1 MCHAGSAGAVAM
13 SENRSSTLSNS
24 LSAALDAVPALPGC
38 YLFRDAAGN
47 VIYVGKAVNL
57 RSRVRSYFQKGASH
71 PPRTAQM
78 VRSAVDVEWMV
89 TDNEVEA
96 LILEST
102 LIKKHRPYFNVRLK
116 DDKSYPYVC
125 VTINDPYPRVF
136 FTRRHRLTRDGN
148 LYFGPFTNARAVRD
162 TLRTARRIFGIQ
174 SCRPRF
180 TGQER
185 LRPCLYYHLNQCMGP
200 CTGEVDRGEYLRAVR
215 QVCKL
220 FEGRHDEVIRQ
231 LSAQMEEA
239 AENLHFERA
248 AALRDRIRA
257 ISQLAERQKVFS
269 VDGTDQDVMGVARDG
284 GDVVAHVFFIR
295 AGRLIGQE
303 NFTLEADPAEP
314 DASVVEQ
321 FLKQYYEGAATI
333 PAEVIIPVQPGDA
346 EAIRNYLT
354 ERRGRSVRLTAPVR
368 GGKRKLVEMVTR
380 NAELELKQRV
390 LRGVSDRARAEQAC
404 MELAE
409 ALGLETPPV
418 RIECFDISN
427 LQGGYVV
434 GSMAVFEDGLP
445 ARKEYRHF
453 RVRTVEGQ
461 DDFAS
466 MREVI
471 SRRLANAR
479 EGSGRFGELPD
490 LMLIDGGRGQLS
502 AALEAVR
509 ESGIE
514 GLSVA
519 SLAKKEEEI
528 FLPGSPDPVRL
539 ERHSAAL
546 RLVQHVRDEAHRF
559 AVTYHRKLR
568 GKGSLASLLDGVP
581 GIGPARRARL
591 VREFGSVEEM
601 RKLTIEDLA
610 RAPGM
615 NRTVAAALY
624 ARLHS
629 GENGEGAHAA

>member
-1 MCHAGSAGAVAM
+1 MFHAAPEAAFPM
-13 SENRSSTLSNS
+13 SGNRTSTTSES
-24 LSAALDAVPALPGC
+24 LSSSLAAVPAVPGC
-38 YLFRDAAGN
+38 YLFRDASGS

-57 RSRVRSYFQKGASH
+57 RNRVRSYFQKGASH

-78 VRSAVDVEWMV
+78 VRSAASVEWMV

-102 LIKKHRPYFNVRLK
+102 LIKRHRPYFNVRLK

-125 VTINDPYPRVF
+125 VTIDDPYPRVF

-200 CTGEVDRGEYLRAVR
+200 CTGEVDRQEYLRAVR

-231 LSAQMEEA
+231 LSSQMEEA
-239 AENLHFERA
+239 AEALQFERA
-248 AALRDRIRA
+248 AAIRDRIRA

-269 VDGTDQDVMGVARDG
+269 VDGSDRDVIGLAREG
-284 GDVVAHVFFIR
+284 SDVVAHVFFIR

-303 NFTLEADPAEP
+303 NFALDADPDEP
-314 DASVVEQ
+314 DASVLEQ

-333 PAEVIIPVQPGDA
+333 PAEVLVPVRPEDE
-346 EAIRNYLT
+346 EAIRRYLSG
-354 ERRGRSVRLTAPVR
+354 RRGRSVRLTSPVR
-368 GGKRKLVEMVTR
+368 GEKRKLVDMVTR
-380 NAELELKQRV
+380 NAELELGQRL

-427 LQGGYVV
+427 LQGGYAV
-434 GSMAVFEDGLP
+434 GSMAVFEDGMP

-453 RVRTVEGQ
+453 RVRSVEGQ

-466 MREVI
+466 LKEVI
-471 SRRLANAR
+471 GRRLKNAR
-479 EGSGRFGELPD
+479 EGEGRFGELPD

-509 ESGIE
+509 ESGLE

-519 SLAKKEEEI
+519 SLAKREEEI
-528 FLPGSPDPVRL
+528 FLPGSAVPVRL

-568 GKGSLASLLDGVP
+568 GRGSLASVLDGVP
-581 GIGPARRARL
+581 GIGPARRSRL
-591 VREFGSVEEM
+591 VRHFGSVEEM
-601 RKLTIEDLA
+601 KKLSEDELA

-615 NRTVAAALY
+615 NRTVARELY
-624 ARLHS
+624 RRLHPEEREEDAS
-629 GENGEGAHAA
+629 AA

>member
-1 MCHAGSAGAVAM
+1 M
-13 SENRSSTLSNS
+13 SDTTPSTADNS
-24 LSAALDAVPALPGC
+24 LSARLAALPAAPGC
-38 YLFRDAAGN
+38 YLFRNASGE

-57 RSRVRSYFQKGASH
+57 RNRVRSYFQKGAAH

-78 VRSAVDVEWMV
+78 VRLAADVEWMV

-185 LRPCLYYHLNQCMGP
+185 LRPCLYYHLNQCLGP
-200 CTGEVDRGEYLRAVR
+200 CTGEVDRQEYLRAVR

-220 FEGRHDEVIRQ
+220 FEGRHDEVIRH
-231 LSAQMEEA
+231 LSSQMEEA
-239 AENLHFERA
+239 SESLQFERA

-269 VDGTDQDVMGVARDG
+269 VDGADQDVVGLARQG
-284 GDVVAHVFFIR
+284 GDAVAHVFFIR

-303 NFTLEADPAEP
+303 NFALDADPGEP
-314 DASVVEQ
+314 DSSVVEQ

-333 PAEVIIPVQPGDA
+333 PAEILVPVEPEDA
-346 EAIRNYLT
+346 EAIRGYLSG
-354 ERRGRSVRLTAPVR
+354 RRGRGVRLTVPRR
-368 GGKRKLVEMVTR
+368 GEKRKLVEMVTR
-380 NAELELKQRV
+380 NAALELKQRV

-427 LQGGYVV
+427 LQGGYAV

-453 RVRTVEGQ
+453 RVRSVEGQ

-466 MREVI
+466 LREVI
-471 SRRLANAR
+471 GRRLANAR
-479 EGSGRFGELPD
+479 EGTGRFGELPD

-509 ESGIE
+509 LSGIE
-514 GLSVA
+514 GLAVA
-519 SLAKKEEEI
+519 SVAKKEEEI
-528 FLPGSPDPVRL
+528 FLPGNVQPVRL
-539 ERHSAAL
+539 DRRSAAL

-568 GKGSLASLLDGVP
+568 GKGSLASLLDSVP

-591 VREFGSVEEM
+591 IRHFGSVEEM
-601 RKLTIEDLA
+601 RRLSVEELA

-615 NRTVAAALY
+615 NRAVAAALY
-624 ARLHS
+624 ERLHE
-629 GENGEGAHAA
+629 GEDGEGVHAA